1 MFWSPITTSQDP
13 FKYRALEAK
22 TTIRFIK
29 VCRTKIN
36 DRIACRIYHF
46 DETQQKR
53 ANYHALSYVWGDQ
66 TKTQDVYLRDQG
78 NLWHLVTL
86 HENLWR
92 FLDYAWRHKHFK
104 RRFWTDRLCLDQDN
118 AKEISQ
124 QVPRMHTI
132 YSNAALVVVWLQSQ
146 EQQQQHRSLIKVV
159 RWSHILKPKS
169 KLWNRVF
176 RRELSQLSVEIDDNI
191 WNQMMRND
199 YWQRAWIVQ
208 EVVAAKKVYVTFEDV
223 SIDFDKLPALL
234 RSFRWP
240 PGVRYANRDP
250 AQEPAFWALFEMRA
264 VGGKLPLWRIL
275 KMSDEYKSSRP
286 ADRVYGLLGMAANH
300 DDGISPVD
308 NVEVDYDKP
317 MMHVLLDAAFES
329 SPPLEWFATGHLP
342 LDIREGFET
351 YDSLSRLQSYI
362 ASSKT
367 TQRHRKLARRAL
379 ETLDAFE
386 IIGLVLDNILEFTT
400 SKLLRSAANKRFTPN
415 SAQSAALIG
424 ISLVQGYRVGAHASK
439 ARCDAAKTRRHLR
452 SIATSPWR
460 CNAHRSHNAG
470 NTGLGSNEV
479 VVGRVDDG
487 WTSKDV
493 AKACGER
500 SQSCDGSSMTFE
512 IPQIGLRVLLGTAI
526 GPSDTDNVS
535 LLHLVGRED
544 STLELE

>member
-22 TTIRFIK
+22 TTIRLIK

-36 DRIACRIYHF
+36 DHIACRISHF

-53 ANYHALSYVWGDQ
+53 AKYHALSYVWGDQ

-78 NLWHLVTL
+78 NIWHLVTL

-92 FLDYAWRHKHFK
+92 FLDYTWRHKHFK

-118 AKEISQ
+118 TKEISQ

-146 EQQQQHRSLIKVV
+146 EQQQKHRGLIKVA
-159 RWSHILKPKS
+159 RWSHILKPMP
-169 KLWNRVF
+169 KLWCRIF
-176 RRELSQLSVEIDDNI
+176 RDELSRLSPEGNDNV
-191 WNQMMRND
+191 WAQMMRND

-223 SIDFDKLPALL
+223 SIDFDKLPALFL
-234 RSFRWP
+234 PVGWP
-240 PGVRYANRDP
+240 IGPRLCIGNP
-250 AQEPAFWALFEMRA
+250 AQERAFWALFEMRA
-264 VGGKLPLWRIL
+264 GDGKLPLWGIL
-275 KMSDEYKSSRP
+275 RNLREYKSSRP

-300 DDGISPVD
+300 DDGSLPVD
-308 NVEVDYDKP
+308 NIKVDYDKP
-317 MMHVLLDAAFES
+317 IMHVFLDAAFES
-329 SPPLEWFATGHLP
+329 SPPLKWFASGFLP
-342 LDIREGFET
+342 RDLREGFGT
-351 YDSLSRLQSYI
+351 DSNLSRLQSYI
-362 ASSKT
+362 ASSRT

-386 IIGLVLDNILEFTT
+386 IIGLIMDNALESMTVG
-400 SKLLRSAANKRFTPN
+400 LLCSAATKRLKPT

-424 ISLVQGYRVGAHASK
+424 IGLVQGYKVGVNASK

-452 SIATSPWR
+452 SMASSPWR
-460 CNAHRSHNAG
+460 CNAHRSHNG
-470 NTGLGSNEV
+470 GHTGLGSNEV
-479 VVGRVDDG
+479 VVGRVDYE
-487 WTSKDV
+487 WKSKDV

-500 SQSCDGSSMTFE
+500 SQSCDGSSLTFE
-512 IPQIGLRVLLGTAI
+512 IPQIGFRVLLGTAI
-526 GPSDTDNVS
+526 GPSDTGNAS
-535 LLHLVGRED
+535 LHLVGRED
-544 STLELE
+544 PTIE